1 MEIIYFKRKHQENVV
16 ERQEI
21 NLKVIDENVNDMA
34 HPNLKVNTNVQSN
47 ASENKALFDDSNVV
61 IPYLK

>member
-34 HPNLKVNTNVQSN
+34 RPSLKVNTNVQSN
-47 ASENKALFDDSNVV
+47 ASENKALSDDSNVV